1 MAVTKSNIAN
11 RLAETLVVDIDANG
25 TSEDNVF
32 SGTTLASKI
41 YQVVIDNTATGA
53 ATYVRFQYAT
63 AYQKATSNVTP
74 STDNL
79 RLYAPANQSATYVFP
94 EGLAF
99 TTGLSFLATSDTGDV
114 NGTSYT
120 DPGGTVKVTIL
131 GDT

>member
-11 RLAETLVVDIDANG
+11 RLAETLVIDIDANG

-63 AYQKATSNVTP
+63 SYSKADANAAQS
-74 STDNL
+74 DNL

-99 TTGLSFLATSDTGDV
+99 TTGLSFIATSDTGDV
-114 NGTSYT
+114 NGTAYT

-131 GDT
+131 GGT